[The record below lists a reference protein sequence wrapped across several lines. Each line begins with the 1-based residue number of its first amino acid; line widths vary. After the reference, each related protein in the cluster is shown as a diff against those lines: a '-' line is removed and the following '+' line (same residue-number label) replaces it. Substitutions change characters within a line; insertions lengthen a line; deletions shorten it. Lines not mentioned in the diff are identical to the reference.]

1 MGVMSTSIDPAALSD
16 AIDHSAITRLQAR
29 YGDVVTRQ
37 AWDELGQLF
46 LAECPVRLDLRD
58 GTVIEMNGP
67 EELASFI
74 ATSIGQFEFFA
85 FTILNSVVDIDPGG
99 RTATSRLYIQELRNG
114 AADHRWTAVFGLY
127 RDTYRKVAGR
137 WWFASREYSSL
148 ARQTADSGIDGM
160 VVFPIP
166 PR

>member
-1 MGVMSTSIDPAALSD
+1 MSTSIDPTALAD
-16 AIDHSAITRLQAR
+16 AIDHIAITRLQAQ

-46 LAECPVRLDLRD
+46 LAECPVRLDLRN
-58 GTVIEMNGP
+58 GTTLEMNGP

-74 ATSIGQFEFFA
+74 ANSISQFEFFA
-85 FTILNSVVDIDPGG
+85 FTILNSVVEIDPAG
-99 RTATSRLYIQELRNG
+99 RSATGRLYIQELRNG
-114 AADHRWTAVFGLY
+114 AADHRWTTIIGLY

-148 ARQTADSGIDGM
+148 ARDGAEGEGM

-166 PR
+166 GR